1 MDTEQHLLDQ
11 LWSQY
16 GFALIV
22 CSAILVVAIYLHQHR
37 KRYKGIAEILEEINH
52 SDNPLQACLESRL
65 APLATKY
72 KEFLK
77 FDFENS
83 KKSNI
88 PASYVF
94 NEESLCRELN
104 ANRRLVLS
112 TPNLYV
118 GVGLLGTF
126 FGLTI
131 GVGQIEIN
139 AGSQMLLQSIS
150 KVLAGMSAAFSTS
163 IFGMFLSLYSQWS
176 NKEIQKKLSNA
187 LNTFT
192 NKLDEEFYID
202 DIRISDIR
210 AAKQQ
215 ETLFK
220 LQEGLLGNLLLY
232 SDGGEN
238 LSISQIVNLML
249 QENKKQTECLNSLS
263 DNLSVSIQSKFEE
276 SLEDIVKKSIIPAV
290 DSLKDKMTSL
300 MSFKDEDGDTIL
312 TSNAIRDILEENK
325 EQTKSMKSF
334 STDLAYAIQKRFE
347 ETLSK
352 EVVEKILPMM
362 KNIDDTTNKV
372 VQHID
377 TMSSSIKSPVNQ
389 IVDNVVGQLTESMTE
404 TMQQFKQH
412 ISEDATRQLEEIT
425 ATLGQAST
433 AMSDLPDS
441 MKTMSEVLQSSMLEV
456 RASMDGMREAN
467 EQSSK
472 EMMQTISL
480 QFDEMVEKMGN
491 SMKKIT
497 DDINSQQVD
506 LMSLQENTTETQR
519 KFVEDINKTMR
530 DAQESTQD
538 STKVMM
544 ESVASSVQEMVTTMR
559 LSIKSMT
566 DELEESHKRAREE
579 QSLSISEQKRMLSEV
594 TNTIAAIEKMQD
606 SQTDTLQEFKNSQ
619 GEAVKHFAHMQSLT
633 NDLKSSQTNM
643 AKVQEELVKKADEII
658 THSKESADNLS
669 AMIESSALTS
679 KNFVEQCET
688 IKEGLKTIF
697 EQMQRGIADY
707 TKQVQHSTQTFLT
720 QYANSLTE
728 TTSKLNNTIQYQSDV
743 VEEMKD
749 LLKAKK

>member
-1 MDTEQHLLDQ
+1 MDTEQHLFNQ
-11 LWSQY
+11 IWGQY
-16 GFALIV
+16 SFAIIVCLAIALFAL
-22 CSAILVVAIYLHQHR
+22 YLRLHR
-37 KRYKGIAEILEEINH
+37 NKYKGIAKILETINL
-52 SDNPLQACLESRL
+52 SDTPLQACLESKL

-72 KEFLK
+72 KEFLN

-88 PASYVF
+88 PATYIF
-94 NEESLCRELN
+94 NEESLCREVN

-118 GVGLLGTF
+118 GLGLLGTF
-126 FGLTI
+126 VGLTI

-150 KVLAGMSAAFSTS
+150 KVLAGMSAAFCTS
-163 IFGMFLSLYSQWS
+163 ILGMSLSLYSQWR
-176 NKEIQKKLSNA
+176 NKDVQKKLSNA

-192 NKLDEEFYID
+192 NRIDEEFYID
-202 DIRISDIR
+202 DIRISEIR

-249 QENKKQTECLNSLS
+249 QENKKQTECLKSLS

-276 SLEDIVKKSIIPAV
+276 SLEDIVNKSIIPAV
-290 DSLKDKMTSL
+290 DSLKDEMRTL
-300 MSFKDEDGDTIL
+300 MSFTDEDGDIIL

-352 EVVEKILPMM
+352 EVVEKIIPMM

-389 IVDNVVGQLTESMTE
+389 IVDNVVNQLTESMTE
-404 TMQQFKQH
+404 TMQEFKQH
-412 ISEDATRQLEEIT
+412 ISEDATKQLEEIT

-441 MKTMSEVLQSSMLEV
+441 MKTMSEVLQSSMVEV
-456 RASMDGMREAN
+456 RTSMDGMREAN

-472 EMMQTISL
+472 EMMKSISM
-480 QFDEMVEKMGN
+480 QFSEMVEKMGE

-497 DDINSQQVD
+497 EDINSQQVD
-506 LMSLQENTTETQR
+506 LMSLQENTTEAQR
-519 KFVEDINKTMR
+519 KFVEDINNSMQSAR
-530 DAQESTQD
+530 ESTLD

-559 LSIKSMT
+559 LSIKSIT
-566 DELEESHKRAREE
+566 DELEESHKKAREE

-594 TNTIAAIEKMQD
+594 NSTIEAIEEMQD
-606 SQTDTLQEFKNSQ
+606 SLTDTLREFKNSQ

-633 NDLKSSQTNM
+633 NDLKSSQMSM
-643 AKVQEELVKKADEII
+643 AKVQAELVQKADEII

-669 AMIESSALTS
+669 AMIESSANTS

-688 IKEGLKTIF
+688 IKVGMKTIF
-697 EQMQRGIADY
+697 DQMQKGIADY

-749 LLKAKK
+749 LLKSNK